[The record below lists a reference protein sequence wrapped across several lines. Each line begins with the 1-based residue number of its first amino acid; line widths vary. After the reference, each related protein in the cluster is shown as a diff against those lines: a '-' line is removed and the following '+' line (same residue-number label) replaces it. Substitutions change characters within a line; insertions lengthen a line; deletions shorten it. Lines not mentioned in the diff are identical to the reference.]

1 MATQNPDWL
10 GTNCPGGSL
19 TLGGDT
25 TVNRLGFGAMRLC
38 GPGVWGEPLDL
49 LGAKRVLT
57 RAVELGITLI
67 DTADAYGPEV
77 NERFIAETLYPYP
90 EGLIVAT
97 KGGLVRPRREAW
109 ERNGRPEH
117 LRAACEASLRR
128 LKLERIDI
136 YQLHAP
142 DPQVP
147 LDEFVGALA
156 ELQSEGKIRHIGL
169 SNVSVNEL
177 RRAQHIAP
185 IVSVQNRYNFSE
197 RLSED
202 VLAECEK
209 GGLAFLPWHP
219 LAAGGDAAGGGA
231 LGRVARRLGGTP
243 VQVAIAWLLGRVD
256 GFDQDE
262 AEGERDEGTVIA
274 RSLLATK
281 GDALEALEFADGLLD
296 ARPRFVEDFREESG
310 SVGCSRAMRNDR
322 TNAALAGA
330 VAIGFGVVTF
340 VGDGGAR
347 QNIGSDVEQEFEVA
361 AVAGFA
367 PGQMEGERQAVEV
380 DLEVDFG

>member
-1 MATQNPDWL
+1 MSGIRSKQERKMATQNPNRL
-10 GTNCPGGSL
+10 RTNCPGGSL

-38 GPGVWGEPLDL
+38 GPGVWGEPLDRP
-49 LGAKRVLT
+49 GAKRVLM
-57 RAVELGITLI
+57 RAVELGITLV

-90 EGLIVAT
+90 KGLIIAT
-97 KGGLVRPRREAW
+97 KGGLRRPRREAW
-109 ERNGRPEH
+109 ENNGRPEH

-147 LDEFVGALA
+147 LDESVGALA

-177 RRAQHIAP
+177 CRAQRIAP
-185 IVSVQNRYNFSE
+185 IVSVQNRYNFSD
-197 RLSED
+197 RSSED

-231 LGRVARRLGGTP
+231 LGRVARRRGATP
-243 VQVAIAWLLGRVD
+243 VQVAIAWLL
-256 GFDQDE
+256 
-262 AEGERDEGTVIA
+262 A
-274 RSLLATK
+274 RSPVIVLIPGT
-281 GDALEALEFADGLLD
+281 
-296 ARPRFVEDFREESG
+296 S
-310 SVGCSRAMRNDR
+310 SVAHPDEN
-322 TNAALAGA
+322 
-330 VAIGFGVVTF
+330 
-340 VGDGGAR
+340 
-347 QNIGSDVEQEFEVA
+347 VA
-361 AVAGFA
+361 AVRILLST
-367 PGQMEGERQAVEV
+367 E
-380 DLEVDFG
+380 DLHELS